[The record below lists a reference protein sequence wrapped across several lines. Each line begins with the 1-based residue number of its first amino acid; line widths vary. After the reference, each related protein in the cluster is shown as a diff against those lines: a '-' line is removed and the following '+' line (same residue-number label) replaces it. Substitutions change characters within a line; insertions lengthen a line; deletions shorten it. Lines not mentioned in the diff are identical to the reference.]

1 MIGNPKNN
9 TCTQVN
15 SLLVQ
20 RFSSSTRP
28 SQLLRKSAPEDSS
41 ICRYP
46 ASESDDL
53 ALDIEDHF
61 GYHVDY
67 TDIITTFDAKH
78 DGKHEVFVKVD
89 KRKKKKAMNFF
100 FKYELLDN
108 EDGPFEK
115 IEQMEFRK
123 YRRCRE
129 AIHGPK

>member
-1 MIGNPKNN
+1 MNALLAGTALLFIYSAFAAPMEE
-9 TCTQVN
+9 CT
-15 SLLVQ
+15 
-20 RFSSSTRP
+20 RGFI
-28 SQLLRKSAPEDSS
+28 D
-41 ICRYP
+41 RYP
-46 ASESDDL
+46 ASENDDL